1 MAPPETV
8 EKAAK
13 PLFRERLHEIYGSI
27 FIKIVAI
34 NFVSGVISDVHAAG
48 NDEFDLIPVAAAAGI
63 PCRRAFSTSLSA
75 PELLRGA

>member
-13 PLFRERLHEIYGSI
+13 PLFRERLHEIDVSI

-48 NDEFDLIPVAAAAGI
+48 NDDLI
-63 PCRRAFSTSLSA
+63 
-75 PELLRGA
+75 